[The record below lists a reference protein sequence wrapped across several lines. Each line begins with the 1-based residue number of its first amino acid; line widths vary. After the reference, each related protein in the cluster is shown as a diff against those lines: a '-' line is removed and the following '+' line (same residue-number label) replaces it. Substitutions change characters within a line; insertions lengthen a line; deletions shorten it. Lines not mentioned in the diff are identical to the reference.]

1 MPRAAAAPIL
11 RSVSRLRD
19 ASGQAAVELV
29 VLLPLLVALALALW
43 QAILVGRAA
52 WSSAAAAR
60 AAARAQAVGAP
71 PLAAARRALPVG
83 LRAGL
88 RVRPDGDGVTV
99 GVRVPL
105 VLTRL
110 RDGTVEGRAALPPQR

>member
-1 MPRAAAAPIL
+1 MQG
-11 RSVSRLRD
+11 VSRLRD
-19 ASGQAAVELV
+19 ARGQAAVELV
-29 VLLPLLVALALALW
+29 VLLPLLVALALVLW

-52 WSSAAAAR
+52 WSSASAAR

-71 PLAAARRALPVG
+71 PLAAARHAVPVG

-88 RVRPDGDGVTV
+88 RVRADGDRVTV

-110 RDGTVEGRAALPPQR
+110 RVGTVEGRAALPSQR